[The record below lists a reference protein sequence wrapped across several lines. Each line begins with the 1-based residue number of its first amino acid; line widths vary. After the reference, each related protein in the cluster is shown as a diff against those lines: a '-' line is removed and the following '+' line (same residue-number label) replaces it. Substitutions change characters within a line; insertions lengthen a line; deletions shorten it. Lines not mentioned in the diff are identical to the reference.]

1 MPDIAVSADDLESSL
16 QKKEGVLILDL
27 RPKEKFME
35 GHIPTSACV
44 AAESPQQKQAMLSKV
59 LAAFKIIL
67 VDDGSGEA
75 EQYAGAM
82 ARFGYRA
89 YFLKRGVCK
98 KGNINYYTKANELL
112 HGNQSK

>member
-1 MPDIAVSADDLESSL
+1 MPDIAISADDLESSL
-16 QKKEGVLILDL
+16 QKKEEVLILDL

-35 GHIPTSACV
+35 GHIPTSASI

-59 LAAFKIIL
+59 PAAFKIIL

-89 YFLKRGVCK
+89 HFLKGIIPPNTMMIPDLEMGQK
-98 KGNINYYTKANELL
+98 
-112 HGNQSK
+112 

>member
-35 GHIPTSACV
+35 GHIPTSASV

-59 LAAFKIIL
+59 PAAFKIIL
-67 VDDGSGEA
+67 VDDGS
-75 EQYAGAM
+75 
-82 ARFGYRA
+82 
-89 YFLKRGVCK
+89 K
-98 KGNINYYTKANELL
+98 
-112 HGNQSK
+112 